1 MTTRKILLLMAAT
14 TCVVNAWW
22 NPFHKDDK
30 KKEEE
35 TVEPE
40 IDPETV
46 WPVEPE
52 EIVPRIPQVEA
63 GVVVSLSKQFLIDE
77 QTQLLNRFINAINWM
92 GQFAEY
98 TGQLGEF
105 VPESEYP
112 SAEITLSKIKI
123 QEVSNLLT
131 TAERNIDLQEE
142 CGCISGSIRNIENI
156 ELDFDF
162 QAYTGF
168 ISFKGQ
174 VKLELTNASLEY
186 RLKPFV
192 HSTDVDFHD

>member
-92 GQFAEY
+92 G
-98 TGQLGEF
+98 
-105 VPESEYP
+105 
-112 SAEITLSKIKI
+112 
-123 QEVSNLLT
+123 
-131 TAERNIDLQEE
+131 
-142 CGCISGSIRNIENI
+142 
-156 ELDFDF
+156 
-162 QAYTGF
+162 
-168 ISFKGQ
+168 
-174 VKLELTNASLEY
+174 
-186 RLKPFV
+186 
-192 HSTDVDFHD
+192 